1 LAFGTLSNDAI
12 ALAITYLTVI
22 APALETQ
29 MVSRIRKTLTVQQR
43 TAMLEQ
49 TNKAALEVT
58 QEATRKRQEK
68 TAKLRALRLA
78 AVARGRTS

>member
-1 LAFGTLSNDAI
+1 MSLAI
-12 ALAITYLTVI
+12 AHLCAKK
-22 APALETQ
+22 APAFETQ
-29 MVSRIRKTLTVQQR
+29 IASRIRKTLTVQQR

-58 QEATRKRQEK
+58 QEEARKRQKK

-78 AVARGRTS
+78 AVARGRAS